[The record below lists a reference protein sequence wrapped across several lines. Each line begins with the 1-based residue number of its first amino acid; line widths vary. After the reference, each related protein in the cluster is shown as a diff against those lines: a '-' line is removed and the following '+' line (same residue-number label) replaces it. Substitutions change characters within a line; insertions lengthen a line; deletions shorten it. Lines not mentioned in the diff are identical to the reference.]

1 MDNKELIETA
11 IKISESAYCPYSTFH
26 VGAALLCGSG
36 KVYTG
41 VNVENASYGAGI
53 CAERSA
59 AVQAVT
65 NGEREFVKIAIFGKA
80 ENSDEL
86 QYAFP
91 CGICRQFLNEFAIKG
106 MKVLVAKSAD
116 DYIETTLQDLLPSSF
131 GPENLK

>member
-11 IKISESAYCPYSTFH
+11 IKISESAYCPYSAFH

-59 AVQAVT
+59 TVQAVT

-106 MKVLVAKSAD
+106 MKVLVAKSVD